1 MSQERYENLLSLFW
15 SVHRKLNYLLTMNLD
30 YGVGFPLSSAEIH
43 TIEAVGKN
51 PGINLTELANLMVV
65 TKGAMSQTLRR
76 LEKRGLLRRE
86 KRAGNRKE
94 VIPALTKLGRAA
106 FQGHERFHVAMD
118 QKVISELE
126 NMSQSQYRFLR
137 EVFAKLDQGADSY
150 LKALG

>member
-15 SVHRKLNYLLTMNLD
+15 SVHRKLNYLLSMNLD

-51 PGINLTELANLMVV
+51 PGINLTELAGRMVV

-106 FQGHERFHVAMD
+106 FQGHERFHLAMD
-118 QKVISELE
+118 QQMMGELE

-137 EVFAKLDQGADSY
+137 EVFAKLDQGADDY